1 MKQEQGETMNISK
14 RRFGVIAAAAG
25 ALGAL
30 TALGLGGTSALYTSQ
45 ADGQT
50 NTIESGT
57 VVLTQ
62 NVPGSI
68 EVHKTGF
75 MPGDGYDASG
85 KIVGLPDA
93 NSKYAL
99 KYQGADAF
107 VGLDLSISSTAQNA
121 CDHYSVGAAS
131 ISPTDLL
138 SNCTATGTVPM
149 FNGDHTSGSL
159 DLSILPEN
167 GNTAHQIFDPAALEP
182 GTVCSAAVGGL
193 VTCAVEKKNVIVPP
207 GYVSG
212 AANDLVWTN
221 DKTDF
226 ISVKPALP
234 LGASNIFQGSDVT
247 ITLTAHAVQKANNA
261 DIWANTSS
269 AGTTPANGV
278 STAAPVLFP
287 KSWS

>member
-1 MKQEQGETMNISK
+1 MKINK
-14 RRFGVIAAAAG
+14 RRMTVVAAGVG
-25 ALGAL
+25 ALGAI

-62 NVPGSI
+62 DAPHSV

-75 MPGDGYDASG
+75 MPGDGYDSSG
-85 KIVGLPDA
+85 RVVGLPDA

-99 KYQGADAF
+99 VYQGADAF
-107 VGLDLSISSTAQNA
+107 VGLDLSISSTAHNA
-121 CDHYSVGAAS
+121 CSHYQLGAAS
-131 ISPTDLL
+131 ITPADLL

-149 FNGDHTSGSL
+149 FNGDTTSGSL

-167 GNTAHQIFDPAALEP
+167 GNTAHQIFDPTALEP
-182 GTVCSAAVGGL
+182 GTECSAAVGGL
-193 VTCAVEKKNVIVPP
+193 VTCTVEKKNVIVPP

-221 DKTDF
+221 GRTDF
-226 ISVKPALP
+226 ISVKPAPP
-234 LGASNIFQGSDVT
+234 LNASNIFQGSDVT

-261 DIWANTSS
+261 DTWLNTTS
-269 AGTTPANGV
+269 AGTILANGV
-278 STAAPVLFP
+278 STAPAVLFP